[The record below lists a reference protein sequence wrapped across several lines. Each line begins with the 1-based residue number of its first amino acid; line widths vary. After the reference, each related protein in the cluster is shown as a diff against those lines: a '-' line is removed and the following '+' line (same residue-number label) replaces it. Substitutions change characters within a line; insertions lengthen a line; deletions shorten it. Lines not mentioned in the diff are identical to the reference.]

1 MTSLIKMSDL
11 KLTEIIGKGYNE
23 FWHSKHFYRVVKG
36 SRGSKKS
43 KTTALNLIYR
53 LMRYD
58 WANILV
64 IRRFS
69 NTNKQ
74 STFTDLKW
82 AINRLQVDVF
92 FILTRAC
99 QRSHTS
105 RQVKRYFS
113 GDWTTR

>member
-1 MTSLIKMSDL
+1 MMSLIKMSDL

-82 AINRLQVDVF
+82 AINRLQVDS
-92 FILTRAC
+92 L
-99 QRSHTS
+99 RSEEHTS
-105 RQVKRYFS
+105 ELQSRGHLVC
-113 GDWTTR
+113 